1 MTKRLLPLFSVA
13 CLALFTGCLDFE
25 QQTLTYRYDA
35 KTDTLRIFQSY
46 QGIFGEDT
54 NDGLSPDEIE
64 QLDSVLSGQ
73 RTFFFANWIFEYNRG
88 QLLEITDKLRQPD
101 AQQELKMEPAALAR
115 AGSLIKLLLDNV
127 RVENGSIYLDKQ
139 GKLCGVQRVTIKQ
152 CSKIIA
158 AANPLMR
165 DYFKAEA
172 AKGDTSAEDR
182 SLYLKSAE
190 QQREYIQIEG
200 NQLRL
205 HWPVLRQDYEKYF
218 GKNAEDTR
226 QIEEFKRGGGKIG
239 FANGEITV
247 TAGEPTNKAT
257 SITLSVSKKPYVANA
272 LAAVKKRTSVQ
283 GQFDAESAAKKFVN
297 LSGGDK

>member
-1 MTKRLLPLFSVA
+1 MTKRLFPLFSVA

-88 QLLEITDKLRQPD
+88 QLIEITDKLRQPD

-127 RVENGSIYLDKQ
+127 RVENGSFYLDKQ

-152 CSKIIA
+152 CSKIIT

-165 DYFKAEA
+165 DYFKSEA
-172 AKGDTSAEDR
+172 AKGDTSAEER

-218 GKNAEDTR
+218 GNNAEDSR
-226 QIEEFKRGGGKIG
+226 QIEQFKRCGGKIG